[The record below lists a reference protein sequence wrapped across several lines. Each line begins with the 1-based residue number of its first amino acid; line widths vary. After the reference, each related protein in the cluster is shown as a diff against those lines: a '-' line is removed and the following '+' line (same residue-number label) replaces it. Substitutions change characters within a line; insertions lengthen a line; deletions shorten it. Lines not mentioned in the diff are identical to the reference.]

1 MALEKRGVPTV
12 TLATSEFLQLSRL
25 QARAMGFAELRVITI
40 EHPLGGVRAE
50 QALEKVEGA
59 AEAVSAMILQ
69 R

>member
-1 MALEKRGVPTV
+1 
-12 TLATSEFLQLSRL
+12 
-25 QARAMGFAELRVITI
+25 MGFAELRVITI